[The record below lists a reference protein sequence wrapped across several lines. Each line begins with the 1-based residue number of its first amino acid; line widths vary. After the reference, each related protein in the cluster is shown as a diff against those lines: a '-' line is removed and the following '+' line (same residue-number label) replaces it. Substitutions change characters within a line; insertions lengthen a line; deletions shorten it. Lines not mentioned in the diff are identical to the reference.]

1 MKIQSKITLVVLPI
15 LVATLAVSGA
25 SAYFSA
31 TSGISRIAD
40 NLLGFKVDTLKKF
53 ADSQWGLLVDNN
65 YTNDPRMLEAARAA
79 VGSYAA
85 SITTGSDT
93 ELVFAYDKDLN
104 AVMKTAPALAIR
116 EGEKPFLKK
125 YFDDKKS
132 VLTQFPL
139 DGIDRVGMG
148 FYFAPFGWYV
158 FVTEQKKT
166 FYSDVDSITW
176 ETGLILAVSVVFA
189 VVLLFFIARVL
200 TKPLTKVVA
209 AMKEIITDG
218 DLSKRAAVEYQDET
232 GELAHTFNIMVG
244 ELEKAYNHIKKY
256 AFEAVLAQKREQK
269 IRNIFQK
276 YVPQEVINQL
286 FENPEAELI
295 GDNRVLAILF
305 SDIRDFT
312 TISERL
318 PPDEVVASLNRY
330 FSVMVDVI
338 LSHKGIVDKYIG
350 DAIMAFF
357 GAPIKHEQ
365 DAVES
370 VYAGLE
376 MTEKVVEFN
385 QQQLKL
391 GKPQFRIGVG
401 IAYGIVTVG
410 NIGTEKKMDY
420 TVIGDKVNTASRLEG
435 LTKKYGQQMLIAEG
449 LHMKVKDLLPCRE
462 MGKVQV
468 KGRTVGEKIFAVKR
482 TLTPREKEIWDMHN
496 GAMPAYYGGDF
507 AAAAG
512 KFGEILK
519 IDPEDGAAKHLLAIC
534 QDYLKNPPHPWS
546 GVEKF
551 RNEMNRWER
560 LDGSG

>member
-1 MKIQSKITLVVLPI
+1 MRIQSKITLVVLPI
-15 LVATLAVSGA
+15 LIVTLAISGA
-25 SAYFSA
+25 WAYFSA

-40 NLLGFKVDTLKKF
+40 SLLSFKVETLKKF

-65 YTNDPRMLEAARAA
+65 FTTDPRMLGAARAA
-79 VGSYAA
+79 LASYSM
-85 SITTGSDT
+85 SITTGSPT

-104 AVMKTAPALAIR
+104 VTMKTSPSLSIR
-116 EGEKPFLKK
+116 DSEKPLLRK
-125 YFDDKKS
+125 YFDEKKS
-132 VLTQFPL
+132 ILAQFPL
-139 DGIDRVGMG
+139 DGVDRVGMG
-148 FYFAPFGWYV
+148 FFFEPFGWYV
-158 FVTEQKKT
+158 YVTEQKKT
-166 FYSDVDSITW
+166 FYQDVEKITLQ
-176 ETGLILAVSVVFA
+176 TGGTLAASVVVA

-200 TKPLTKVVA
+200 TKPLRRVVGT
-209 AMKEIITDG
+209 MRDIITDA
-218 DLSKRAAVEYQDET
+218 DLSQRVPVEFQDET

-357 GAPIKHEQ
+357 GAPIKHER

-385 QQQLKL
+385 QQQAKL
-391 GKPQFRIGVG
+391 GKPSFRIGVG
-401 IAYGIVTVG
+401 ITYGIVTVG

-435 LTKKYGQQMLIAEG
+435 LTKKYGQQMLISEG
-449 LHMKVKDLLPCRE
+449 LQMKVKDLLPCRE

-468 KGRTVGEKIFAVKR
+468 KGRTVGEKIFTVKR
-482 TLTPREKEIWDMHN
+482 SLTPKEKEIWDMHN
-496 GAMPAYYGGDF
+496 AVMPAYYKGDF
-507 AAAAG
+507 KEAAD
-512 KFGEILK
+512 KFDEILK
-519 IDPEDGAAKHLLAIC
+519 IDPEDSAAKHLLGIC
-534 QDYLKNPPHPWS
+534 REYMKNPPSQWN

-551 RNEMNRWER
+551 
-560 LDGSG
+560 DTK

>member
-1 MKIQSKITLVVLPI
+1 MRIQSKITLVVLPI
-15 LVATLAVSGA
+15 LIATLAISGV

-40 NLLGFKVDTLKKF
+40 NLLSFKVETLRKF

-65 YTNDPRMLEAARAA
+65 FSTDPRMLEAARAA
-79 VGSYAA
+79 VGSYAM
-85 SITTGSDT
+85 SITTGSLT
-93 ELVFAYDKDLN
+93 ELVFAYDKELN
-104 AVMKTAPALAIR
+104 VAMTTDPSLSIR
-116 EGEKPFLKK
+116 DGEKPLLKK
-125 YFDDKKS
+125 YFDGKKS
-132 VLTQFPL
+132 VLAQFPL
-139 DGIDRVGMG
+139 NGIDRVGMG
-148 FYFAPFGWYV
+148 FYFEPFGWYV
-158 FVTEQKKT
+158 YVAEQKQT
-166 FYSDVDSITW
+166 FYQDVDSITW
-176 ETGLILAVSVVFA
+176 RTGIILAVSVVLA
-189 VVLLFFIARVL
+189 VLLLFLIARVL
-200 TKPLTKVVA
+200 TKPLTRVVGT
-209 AMKEIITDG
+209 MRDIITDA
-218 DLSKRAAVEYQDET
+218 DLSKRVAVEFQDET

-357 GAPIKHEQ
+357 GAPIKHER

-385 QQQLKL
+385 REQAKL
-391 GKPQFRIGVG
+391 GKPSFRIGVG
-401 IAYGIVTVG
+401 ITYGIVTVG

-435 LTKKYGQQMLIAEG
+435 LTKKYGQQMLISEG
-449 LHMKVKDLLPCRE
+449 LQMKVKDLLPCRE
-462 MGKVQV
+462 MGKVRV
-468 KGRTVGEKIFAVKR
+468 KGRTVGEKIFTVKR
-482 TLTPREKEIWDMHN
+482 TLTPKEKEIWGMHN
-496 GAMPAYYGGDF
+496 AAMPLYYTGDF
-507 AAAAG
+507 KGAAD
-512 KFGEILK
+512 KFAEILK
-519 IDPEDGAAKHLLAIC
+519 IEPEDGAAKHLHAVC
-534 QDYLKNPPHPWS
+534 REYAKNPPAQWN

-551 RNEMNRWER
+551 
-560 LDGSG
+560 DTK

>member
-1 MKIQSKITLVVLPI
+1 MKIRLKITLVVLPI
-15 LVATLAVSGA
+15 LIVTLAISGIW
-25 SAYFSA
+25 AYFSA
-31 TSGISRIAD
+31 TSGISRIAN
-40 NLLGFKVDTLKKF
+40 NLLSFKVETLKKF

-65 YTNDPRMLEAARAA
+65 YSTDPKMINAARNA
-79 VGSYAA
+79 VASYAG
-85 SITTGSDT
+85 SIITGSTT
-93 ELVFAYDKDLN
+93 ELIFAYDQDLN
-104 AVMKTAPALAIR
+104 ITMKTVPALAIR
-116 EGEKPFLKK
+116 ENEKVRLKQ
-125 YFDDKKS
+125 FFNERKS
-132 VLTQFPL
+132 VLAQFSL

-148 FYFAPFGWYV
+148 FYFEPFGWYMY
-158 FVTEQKKT
+158 VTEQKST
-166 FYSDVDSITW
+166 FYSDVDKIALQ
-176 ETGLILAVSVVFA
+176 TGGTLAASVVAA

-200 TKPLTKVVA
+200 TKPLTKVVST
-209 AMKEIITDG
+209 MKEIITDAN
-218 DLSKRAAVEYQDET
+218 LSKRVAVEFQDET
-232 GELAHTFNIMVG
+232 GALAHTFNIMVG

-286 FENPEAELI
+286 FENPEAELV

-357 GAPIKHEQ
+357 GAPIKHEN

-376 MTEKVVEFN
+376 MTEKVVAFN
-385 QQQLKL
+385 EQQVKL
-391 GKPQFRIGVG
+391 GKPPFRIGVG
-401 IAYGIVTVG
+401 ITYGIVTVG

-420 TVIGDKVNTASRLEG
+420 TVIGDMVNTASRLEG
-435 LTKKYGQQMLIAEG
+435 LTKKYGQSMLISES
-449 LHMKVKDLLPCRE
+449 LQVKVKDLLPCRE
-462 MGKVQV
+462 MGRVQV
-468 KGRTVGEKIFAVKR
+468 KGRSTGQRIFSVKR
-482 TLTPREKEIWDMHN
+482 TLTPREKEIWDIHN
-496 GAMPAYYGGDF
+496 NAMPVYYGGDF
-507 AAAAG
+507 KTAAE
-512 KFGEILK
+512 KFGEILI
-519 IDPEDGAAKHLLAIC
+519 IDADDKAAKHFIDLC
-534 QDYLKNPPHPWS
+534 REFLKNPPEQWS

-551 RNEMNRWER
+551 
-560 LDGSG
+560 DSK